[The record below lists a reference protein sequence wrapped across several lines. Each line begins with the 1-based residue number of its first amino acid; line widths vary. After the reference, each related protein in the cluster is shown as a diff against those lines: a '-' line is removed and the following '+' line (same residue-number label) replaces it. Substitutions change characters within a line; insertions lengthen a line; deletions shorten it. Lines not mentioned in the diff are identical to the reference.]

1 MFSGCLWCLFTR
13 ILPRSPHQRFEHFA
27 AFLPSLPGRIHI
39 GSRPS
44 LPKPVRSTR
53 WLRNA
58 MGTLAERALLAAV
71 RHVAES
77 ASKWTDG
84 RVTDREEPHAWNR
97 ITMTNRRLTCR
108 LASHRIE
115 LWCIQVVC
123 GPRPVFKDSATES
136 DEPWYDSE
144 NPPHDTSSSDSES
157 PNWYDTKTGLHR
169 W

>member
-1 MFSGCLWCLFTR
+1 MGYRAVWDASKQHCVSVHLSL
-13 ILPRSPHQRFEHFA
+13 I
-27 AFLPSLPGRIHI
+27 LPSLPGRIHI

-44 LPKPVRSTR
+44 LPKPVRGTR

-58 MGTLAERALLAAV
+58 METLAERALLAAV

-77 ASKWTDG
+77 GPTWPSG
-84 RVTDREEPHAWNR
+84 RVRDQEEPRAWNR
-97 ITMTNRRLTCR
+97 MTMTNRRLTCR
-108 LASHRIE
+108 ISSYRIE
-115 LWCIQVVC
+115 MWCIRLVC
-123 GPRPVFKDSATES
+123 GPRPIFKDSAAES

-144 NPPHDTSSSDSES
+144 NPPQDTSSSDSES

>member
-1 MFSGCLWCLFTR
+1 
-13 ILPRSPHQRFEHFA
+13 
-27 AFLPSLPGRIHI
+27 
-39 GSRPS
+39 
-44 LPKPVRSTR
+44 
-53 WLRNA
+53 

-77 ASKWTDG
+77 GLKWTDG

-108 LASHRIE
+108 ISSYRIE
-115 LWCIQVVC
+115 LWCIRLT
-123 GPRPVFKDSATES
+123 GEHPVIGYDI

-144 NPPHDTSSSDSES
+144 NPPQDTSSSDSES
-157 PNWYDTKTGLHR
+157 PNWYDRKTGLHR